1 MSYMETSLSGLREE
15 RKHRL
20 LKARVRSGRDEY
32 DIVVKN
38 VSSRGLGGIS
48 NDKIVVLGSSI
59 SVLLPSGQIVEGV
72 VRWTDG
78 RKFGLALTQEI
89 SADEELIDRNQ
100 EPASNWEVKRLHQ
113 VVTPR
118 TDPTRLRR
126 VT

>member
-1 MSYMETSLSGLREE
+1 METAQAGLREE
-15 RKHRL
+15 RKQRL
-20 LKARVRSGRDEY
+20 LKARARSGSDEY
-32 DIVVKN
+32 EILIKN

-48 NDKIVVLGSSI
+48 NDKIFELGSNI
-59 SVLLPSGQIVEGV
+59 SVQLPAGQIVEGV

-78 RKFGLALTQEI
+78 RRFGLALTQEI
-89 SADEELIDRNQ
+89 SADVQLSDRSHG
-100 EPASNWEVKRLHQ
+100 PASNWEVKRLHQ